1 MEKNEKKIRFVN
13 ISEYHH
19 RTMGLLRLK
28 NSSMNKTHGMFSLIR
43 QILHVKVC
51 GPIVAV
57 LFFSLDRPVTKNQ
70 ILNTKCQPRFLA
82 LSQFQKR
89 RTAWPLLFF
98 RFEMTT
104 KNFNW
109 HLFLVTGWSSEK
121 NILCM
126 YYCYAATFH
135 ALEHIVLTAT
145 RQHHFSWWQKW
156 NGSFYLDNRP
166 NVCQRH
172 PPPSFSL
179 ILSRPFLIPWL

>member
-1 MEKNEKKIRFVN
+1 MLGDFC
-13 ISEYHH
+13 
-19 RTMGLLRLK
+19 GLLRLSELYY
-28 NSSMNKTHGMFSLIR
+28 NFAICRIILFSLFEAEKLIHE
-43 QILHVKVC
+43 QNAWHVFIDPTNVLHFKVC

-121 NILCM
+121 NICM
-126 YYCYAATFH
+126 YYCYAMLQHSMLLNTLCWQRQDNIISHGDKNETAHFILTIGLMFAKGIPLLPFH
-135 ALEHIVLTAT
+135 
-145 RQHHFSWWQKW
+145 
-156 NGSFYLDNRP
+156 
-166 NVCQRH
+166 
-172 PPPSFSL
+172 
-179 ILSRPFLIPWL
+179 